1 MVNYS
6 IIYKGCSEDKRVIYT
21 ELNGDQPQR
30 VIMKVYN
37 TYFGYPETNTE
48 ITFNKDVQHWHY
60 LVNNSKNRYVEF
72 RDAETCEIV
81 GLFGLEGTL
90 DLKDYDY
97 DNYVYNLMR
106 SLPYNGKHNVCA
118 VFNEIVCQSVYFGT
132 FVDVEEGDVVV
143 DIGFNY
149 GLFSIN
155 ALKKSPKRIVGFEPN
170 SRLVNIFNKNV
181 KDSIIEVHNCAVSN
195 ENEKIKFYESFNSEM
210 STIVEDFYRENT
222 CNIVE
227 VDGFSFMHL
236 VDQHGLEKIDY
247 LKVDCEGAEYGIFQA
262 IPDFYLSN
270 NVKKIAI
277 EFHDK
282 LEHTNVQNLIN
293 RLRGLGFETATSG
306 ESGTPLGMLY
316 ARK

>member
-21 ELNGDQPQR
+21 ELNGQGSQR

-37 TYFGYPETNTE
+37 TYLGYPETNSVV
-48 ITFNKDVQHWHY
+48 TFNEGTNVWHY

-90 DLKDYDY
+90 DLKDYDH

-118 VFNEIVCQSVYFGT
+118 VINEIVCQSIYFGS
-132 FVDVEEGDVVV
+132 FVDIEEGDVVV

-155 ALKKSPKRIVGFEPN
+155 ALKKNPKRIIGFEPN
-170 SRLVNIFNKNV
+170 SRLVEVFKKNV
-181 KDSIIEVHNCAVSN
+181 KDTIIEVHNCAVSDTN
-195 ENEKIKFYESFNSEM
+195 ETVNFYESVNSEM
-210 STIVEDFYRENT
+210 STIVDEFYRDNT
-222 CNIVE
+222 FNVTE
-227 VDGFSFMHL
+227 VDGWSFMHL
-236 VDQHGLEKIDY
+236 MNLHNVDKIDY
-247 LKVDCEGAEYGIFQA
+247 LKVDCEGAEYKIFRA
-262 IPDFYLSN
+262 IPDYYLSN

-277 EFHDK
+277 EFHNNF
-282 LEHTNVQNLIN
+282 EHENVQNLIK
-293 RLRGLGFETATSG
+293 RLSGLGFEFTHTVQGDS
-306 ESGTPLGMLY
+306 PIGMLY